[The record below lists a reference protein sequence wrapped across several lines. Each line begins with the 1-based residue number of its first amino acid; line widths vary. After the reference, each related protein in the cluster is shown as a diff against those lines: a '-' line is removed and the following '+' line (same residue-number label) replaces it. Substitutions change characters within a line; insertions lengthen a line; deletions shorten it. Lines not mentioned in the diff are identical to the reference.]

1 MPTIVLIITYL
12 VILFLITI
20 FYKLYKSNNKE
31 VLRKIIHIGIGPLI
45 PFAKFL
51 EINIETA
58 QYLAGFISLL
68 IVFNY
73 IYKLFP
79 IIEDVDRKSYGTIFY
94 CISLFILISIFWEKD
109 PSALFV
115 GVFIMTFG
123 DGLAGLLG
131 KNFKSKSWI
140 IFNQKK
146 SLLGTL
152 TMLIV
157 STLVLVAIGYKT
169 GYEFNLFYIFIAI
182 ISTILEQISIL
193 GIDNLIVPLISA
205 IMFNLLITN
214 I

>member
-1 MPTIVLIITYL
+1 MPTILLIITYL

-20 FYKLYKSNNKE
+20 FYKSYTSNNKE

-51 EINIETA
+51 EIKIETA
-58 QYLAGFISLL
+58 QYLAGFISLMIIL
-68 IVFNY
+68 NY

-157 STLVLVAIGYKT
+157 STLVLVTIGYKT

>member
-1 MPTIVLIITYL
+1 L

-20 FYKLYKSNNKE
+20 FYKSYTSNNKE

-51 EINIETA
+51 EIKIETA
-58 QYLAGFISLL
+58 QYLAGFISLMIIL
-68 IVFNY
+68 NY

-157 STLVLVAIGYKT
+157 STLVLVTIGYKT

>member
-1 MPTIVLIITYL
+1 MATILLIITYL

-20 FYKLYKSNNKE
+20 FYKSYTSNNKE

-51 EINIETA
+51 EIKIETA
-58 QYLAGFISLL
+58 QYLAGFISLMIIL
-68 IVFNY
+68 NY

-157 STLVLVAIGYKT
+157 STLVLVTIGYKT

>member
-20 FYKLYKSNNKE
+20 FYKVYKSNNKE

-157 STLVLVAIGYKT
+157 STLVLVGIGYKT
-169 GYEFNLFYIFIAI
+169 GYEFNLLYIFIAI

>member
-1 MPTIVLIITYL
+1 LPTILLIITYL

-20 FYKLYKSNNKE
+20 FYKSYTSNNKE

-51 EINIETA
+51 EIKIETA
-58 QYLAGFISLL
+58 QYLAGFISLMIIL
-68 IVFNY
+68 NY

-157 STLVLVAIGYKT
+157 STLVLVTIGYKT

>member
-140 IFNQKK
+140 IFNQTK

-157 STLVLVAIGYKT
+157 STLVLVGIGYKT
-169 GYEFNLFYIFIAI
+169 GYEFNLLYIFIAI

>member
-140 IFNQKK
+140 IFNQTK

-169 GYEFNLFYIFIAI
+169 GYEFNLFYIFIAF